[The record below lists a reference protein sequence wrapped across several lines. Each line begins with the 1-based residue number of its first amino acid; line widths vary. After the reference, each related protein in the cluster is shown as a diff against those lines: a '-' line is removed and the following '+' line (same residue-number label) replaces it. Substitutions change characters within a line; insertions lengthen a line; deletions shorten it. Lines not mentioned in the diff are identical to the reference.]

1 MSRVT
6 SPHDAHMPSYWGW
19 LPAEL
24 QMMILNYQAEACHAR
39 GHINTDF
46 CSHPASRCHV
56 TRLEDHRHA
65 VVEDE
70 HGEVLGVF

>member
-24 QMMILNYQAEACHAR
+24 QMMILNYRAMPLLFFRAPTMPLLA
-39 GHINTDF
+39 F
-46 CSHPASRCHV
+46 
-56 TRLEDHRHA
+56 
-65 VVEDE
+65 
-70 HGEVLGVF
+70 